1 MKKLASFLVHG
12 VLLALHAKLLDL
24 EAVRIITTVLFCNV
38 IAVFAFFA
46 CQGDLG
52 TNVAGLA
59 HCSLTSM
66 KHTLMCWFDTS
77 LFNFVCVP
85 IVPDAKNLV
94 ARAGLEPATQRL

>member
-1 MKKLASFLVHG
+1 MQG
-12 VLLALHAKLLDL
+12 VRLALYAKLLDL
-24 EAVRIITTVLFCNV
+24 KAVRIITTVLLCNV
-38 IAVFAFFA
+38 IAVFAFFT

-66 KHTLMCWFDTS
+66 KHTLMCWFDAASSIRVT
-77 LFNFVCVP
+77 VP
-85 IVPDAKNLV
+85 IVPDAKNFV

>member
-1 MKKLASFLVHG
+1 MKKLAGFLVQG
-12 VLLALHAKLLDL
+12 VCLALHAKLLDL
-24 EAVRIITTVLFCNV
+24 KAVRIITAILLCNV

-66 KHTLMCWFDTS
+66 KHTLVCWLDAS
-77 LFNFVCVP
+77 LS
-85 IVPDAKNLV
+85 KLRL
-94 ARAGLEPATQRL
+94 RAYCA

>member
-1 MKKLASFLVHG
+1 MEG
-12 VLLALHAKLLDL
+12 MRLALHAKLLDL
-24 EAVRIITTVLFCNV
+24 KAIRIITTVLFCNV

-66 KHTLMCWFDTS
+66 KHTLVCWFNTS
-77 LFNFVCVP
+77 LS
-85 IVPDAKNLV
+85 NLV
-94 ARAGLEPATQRL
+94 